1 MMDLPDKIIR
11 KKESPQPLDFG
22 AQLPKALEKC
32 TMLILELRKMEM
44 EECTIVEVRLDQPQP
59 IEVLT
64 ETYFNKACFLNI
76 NIFYIYLLPVFYEKK
91 MNFILNTI
99 TDYIYLILINFK

>member
-11 KKESPQPLDFG
+11 KKEQLQPLYFG

-44 EECTIVEVRLDQPQP
+44 EECTIAEVRLDQPQP
-59 IEVLT
+59 IEVST
-64 ETYFNKACFLNI
+64 EIIFNKAFLYLSFTDFSRKNKFYFKYQ
-76 NIFYIYLLPVFYEKK
+76 NELYIFNSDKF
-91 MNFILNTI
+91 
-99 TDYIYLILINFK
+99 